1 VSFVVDVLHR
11 NEPELSDSRFK
22 SQIGNCKSTIA
33 SCTSSFAP
41 RTSNFVDRTSYFE
54 LSSLS
59 LFPDFISNAPRMLN
73 RSRNVVVLLFLTAVA
88 FAAPDSASDRLI
100 SESLNS
106 PTIESNLR
114 KLTDE
119 IGGRV
124 PGTPAMQRAV
134 QWGMNAFRAA
144 GADSV
149 TTEEFTM
156 PASWSEGATAFSVTA
171 LGKAKIPQQSAL
183 PVSQFKVRAVSIAW
197 APALAQVHHV
207 PIVDVGEGSAADFA
221 KAGDLKGKMLL
232 VHSKVLQTWPDL
244 FQEYM
249 RAPPIIDAAVKGR
262 AVAIAFMSS
271 REHDILYRHCNS
283 GHGEIDRIP
292 QVLIARED
300 GERVAR
306 LLASGLPVFADLSIP
321 NKIGGPLKA
330 TNVVAELKGADKS
343 DEIVILGAHLDSWE
357 LGTGAL
363 DNGCDSALVI
373 DALRA
378 IKASG
383 LRPRRTIRFILF
395 SGEEEGMVGS
405 NAYVKDHRAELDKIA
420 GVVIFDSG
428 TGHVTGFSV
437 GGRKDVVDAVSPM
450 VASLQQFDAARLTT
464 DVEWG
469 TDNFDF
475 MLEGVP
481 TFVANN
487 EEGNYLVNYHAS
499 SDTFD
504 KVDLPQLKKQA
515 AEAATLT
522 LALANSSDRV
532 GPRLT
537 RAQIEQTLIENHA
550 DEQLKA
556 LGMWEEWQS
565 GARGR
570 QK

>member
-1 VSFVVDVLHR
+1 
-11 NEPELSDSRFK
+11 
-22 SQIGNCKSTIA
+22 
-33 SCTSSFAP
+33 
-41 RTSNFVDRTSYFE
+41 
-54 LSSLS
+54 
-59 LFPDFISNAPRMLN
+59 MLN
-73 RSRNVVVLLFLTAVA
+73 RSRSISVLLLLSAVA
-88 FAAPDSASDRLI
+88 LAAPDSATDRLI

-106 PTIESNLR
+106 PTLETNLR
-114 KLTDE
+114 QLTDE
-119 IGGRV
+119 VGGRV

-134 QWGMNAFRAA
+134 QWGVDAFRAA

-149 TTEEFTM
+149 TTEEFSM
-156 PASWSEGATAFSVTA
+156 PASWSEGATTFTVMAM
-171 LGKAKIPQQSAL
+171 GKGKNMKQVAL
-183 PVSQFKVRAVSIAW
+183 PLTQFKVRAVSIAW
-197 APALAQVHHV
+197 APALAQVRNV
-207 PIVDVGEGSAADFA
+207 PIVDIGNGSAAEIQ
-221 KAGDLKGKMLL
+221 KAGDLNGKVLL
-232 VHSKVLQTWPDL
+232 VHSKVLQAWPDL
-244 FQEYM
+244 FQEYA
-249 RAPPIIDAAVKGR
+249 RAPPIIDAAVKSK
-262 AVAIAFMSS
+262 AVAVAFMSS

-292 QVLIARED
+292 QVLVARED
-300 GERVAR
+300 GERIAR
-306 LLASGLPVFADLSIP
+306 LLASGLPVTADLSIP
-321 NKIGGPLKA
+321 NQVGGPIKA
-330 TNVVAELKGADKS
+330 TNVVAEIKGTDKP
-343 DEIVILGAHLDSWE
+343 DEVVILGAHLDSWE

-383 LRPRRTIRFILF
+383 LKPRRTIRFVLF
-395 SGEEEGMVGS
+395 SGEEQGMVGS
-405 NAYVKDHRAELDKIA
+405 NAYVKAHRGDLDKIA
-420 GVVIFDSG
+420 GVVVFDSG

-450 VASLQQFDAARLTT
+450 VASLQQFDAAKLTT

-487 EEGNYLVNYHAS
+487 AEGNYLVNYHAS

-504 KVDLPQLKKQA
+504 KVDMPQLKKQV

-522 LALANSSDRV
+522 FALANASDRV

-537 RAQIEQTLIENHA
+537 HAQIEQTLIENHA
-550 DEQLKA
+550 DQQLKA